1 MLYHLTDEQ
10 SAEQIMAGGLLGST
24 SPKHREEQPRKSIFV
39 LTENV
44 MELMVAVAVSQIW
57 VDRIIEGFWVISI
70 DEDGVSGQVVND
82 EGPDSTAEWQRII
95 RQDVI
100 LPEYLKS
107 EFVEYS
113 QMVID
118 SQSVMKK
125 VIKGIDL
132 TADEQMIWD
141 KLQTQI
147 LSENSQEITRKQGE
161 LNHKGS

>member
-1 MLYHLTDEQ
+1 
-10 SAEQIMAGGLLGST
+10 
-24 SPKHREEQPRKSIFV
+24 
-39 LTENV
+39 